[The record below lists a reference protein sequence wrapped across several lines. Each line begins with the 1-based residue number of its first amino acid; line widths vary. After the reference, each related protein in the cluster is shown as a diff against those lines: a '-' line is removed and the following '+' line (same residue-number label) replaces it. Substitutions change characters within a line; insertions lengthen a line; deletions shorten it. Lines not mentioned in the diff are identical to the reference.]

1 LSGFAPIERRQTI
14 VDLTVIL
21 TAKDVAH
28 VPELRELLATQVVLS
43 RKEPGCVRF
52 EALESQ
58 TVPGTFIVV
67 ERWESDA
74 ALDAHR
80 EAEAI
85 TTVYLPHIMPLV
97 DRVLHVCSVL
107 PGT

>member
-1 LSGFAPIERRQTI
+1 M
-14 VDLTVIL
+14 IL
-21 TAKDVAH
+21 TAKDLAQ
-28 VPELRELLATQVVLS
+28 VPELRELLTKQVVMS
-43 RKEPGCVRF
+43 REEPGCVRF

-67 ERWESDA
+67 ERWESEA
-74 ALDAHR
+74 ALDVHR

-85 TTVYLPHIMPLV
+85 TTVYLPRIMPLV
-97 DRVLHVCSVL
+97 DRVLHVVSVL

>member
-1 LSGFAPIERRQTI
+1 M
-14 VDLTVIL
+14 
-21 TAKDVAH
+21 
-28 VPELRELLATQVVLS
+28 PELRELLRTQVVMS
-43 RKEPGCVRF
+43 RAEPGCVRF

-85 TTVYLPHIMPLV
+85 TTVYLPGIMPLV
-97 DRVLHVCSVL
+97 DRALHMCSTL
-107 PGT
+107 SGT

>member
-1 LSGFAPIERRQTI
+1 MEVAVIGLGNMGSRIAQCILDGGF
-14 VDLTVIL
+14 DLTVWNR
-21 TAKDVAH
+21 TASKM
-28 VPELRELLATQVVLS
+28 
-43 RKEPGCVRF
+43 EPLV
-52 EALESQ
+52 ALESQ

>member
-1 LSGFAPIERRQTI
+1 M
-14 VDLTVIL
+14 IL
-21 TAKDVAH
+21 TAKDLAH
-28 VPELRELLATQVVLS
+28 VPELRELLTTQVVLS
-43 RKEPGCVRF
+43 REEPGCVRF

-58 TVPGTFIVV
+58 SVPGTFIVV
-67 ERWESDA
+67 ERWESEA

-85 TTVYLPHIMPLV
+85 TTVYLPRIMPLV
-97 DRVLHVCSVL
+97 DRVLHMCSVL

>member
-1 LSGFAPIERRQTI
+1 M

-21 TAKDVAH
+21 TAKDLADL
-28 VPELRELLATQVVLS
+28 PELRELLTTQVVMS
-43 RKEPGCVRF
+43 RAEPGCVRF
-52 EALESQ
+52 EAFESQ

-67 ERWESDA
+67 ERWESEA
-74 ALDAHR
+74 ALDVHR
-80 EAEAI
+80 QAEAI
-85 TTVYLPHIMPLV
+85 TTVYLPRIMPLV